1 MKRLSIPLV
10 ILAIVAIVLNGC
22 SSASTTTTSP
32 TTSNPTVTTPANT
45 PTQTTTQPTSTSPPT
60 ASSSPT
66 SSQSKYGGTLRII
79 ETSAPGAPLGTEW
92 EGNTPPVYNT
102 QQWAEERLM
111 KEKLDGTMQPELAT
125 SWDITTTGDDPNIVL
140 HLRQGV
146 KFSDGTDWNAQA
158 LAWNLNMFKNSNM
171 FGSTTNYWKSWD
183 VVDNYTL
190 KLHFTQY
197 LNTLTRAW
205 ENYFMVSPT
214 AFEKNGVDW
223 MRTHMVG
230 TGPFTQTNYSR
241 DVSTTLVKNQNYWQ
255 TGKPYVDG
263 VQLLYV
269 ADQLTRDA
277 LMKAGGGDMLNI
289 ASMQEVSQFK
299 TPDFNIITRPRSPT
313 MLAPDSK
320 NPASPWSNLKVR
332 EAVDYSIDKVGM
344 ANALGFGYG
353 APAYQLATSS
363 SSAFD
368 PALEPQYRKYDVA
381 KAKQLLADA
390 GYPNGF
396 KTTIIKQPGVVTNDT
411 AVYVQAA
418 MAQIGIQAAIQ
429 TPEPAVFQGIYTSP
443 LPTNSVLLVSFNE
456 WSNWNTSL
464 NVFFPRTNQG
474 FYMPSLDKG
483 PGWDDLTLKSVTA
496 PAPDPTL
503 LKQTEDALFN
513 NVTVIPLTYDS
524 WVFVTTNKLM
534 DTGLAKYGTANAW
547 DYADTWLSK

>member
-1 MKRLSIPLV
+1 VKRLLIPLV
-10 ILAIVAIVLNGC
+10 ILLTVAIILTGC
-22 SSASTTTTSP
+22 STASTTTSSPP
-32 TTSNPTVTTPANT
+32 TTASTSTTPVNPPTSSTTHPTSTTPSTSTTTPA
-45 PTQTTTQPTSTSPPT
+45 S
-60 ASSSPT
+60 
-66 SSQSKYGGTLRII
+66 SKYGGTLRVI

-92 EGNTPPVYNT
+92 EGNSPPVYNT

-125 SWDITTTGDDPNIVL
+125 SWDITATGDDPNVVL

-158 LAWNLNMFKNSNM
+158 LAWNLQMFQDGHM
-171 FGSTTNYWKSWD
+171 FGSTTNYWKSWE
-183 VVDNYTL
+183 VIDNYTL

-214 AFEKNGVDW
+214 AYETNGVEW

-230 TGPFTQTNYSR
+230 TGPFTQTNFTR
-241 DVSTTLVKNQNYWQ
+241 DVSTTLIKNQNYWQ
-255 TGKPYVDG
+255 AGRPYLDG

-277 LMKAGGGDMLNI
+277 LMLSGGGDMLNI
-289 ASMQEVSQFK
+289 SSPQELSQFPSSNF
-299 TPDFNIITRPRSPT
+299 TIISRPSSPT

-320 NPASPWSNLKVR
+320 NPDSPWSNLKVR
-332 EAVDYSIDKVGM
+332 EAVDYAIDKVGM
-344 ANALGFGYG
+344 AKALGFGYG

-363 SSAFD
+363 SAAFD
-368 PALEPQYRKYDVA
+368 PALESQYRVYDVA

-418 MAQIGIQAAIQ
+418 MAAIGIQATIQ
-429 TPEPAVFQGIYTSP
+429 TPEPAVFQGIYTGP
-443 LPTNSVLLVSFNE
+443 LPTDSVLLVAFNE
-456 WSNWNTSL
+456 WSNWNTSM
-464 NVFFPRTNQG
+464 NVFFPRTGLG

-496 PAPDPTL
+496 PAPDPVL
-503 LKQTEDALFN
+503 LKQVEDALFN
-513 NVTVIPLTYDS
+513 NCTVIPLTYS
-524 WVFVTTNKLM
+524 SNLFVTTNKLM
-534 DTGLAKYGTANAW
+534 DTGLTKYGTFNAW
-547 DYADTWLSK
+547 DYANTWIAK